1 MSKGKKVKQLQ
12 TTVLRSSKGRKV
24 SDGDIL
30 LVNYYGTLLST
41 GETFDGNFN
50 FTSFEPPVSN
60 YFSANGSLIR
70 GGANNTPYELI
81 LGSGQVID
89 GWDQGLKNRRLGEVV
104 DLKIPAKLA
113 YGDQERPGIPVNSD
127 LRFQVELLASIPKGK
142 NQPSYPKLSDINVDV
157 KKLGLGDGDLSAVNQ
172 IKIGLNGS
180 DRLIGDNTADLL
192 IGLKGND
199 RLMGAGGADLLI
211 GGPGKNRFLY
221 LDSDDSPDAKGER
234 DRILGFAKKDKIH
247 LRALA
252 DELQFIGS
260 KKFTGAAGDVRF
272 KKGLLAVDTDGDRAA
287 DFAVNLSGITE
298 LQPSNLIL

>member
-1 MSKGKKVKQLQ
+1 MDVKQLG
-12 TTVLRSSKGRKV
+12 L
-24 SDGDIL
+24 SDGD
-30 LVNYYGTLLST
+30 
-41 GETFDGNFN
+41 
-50 FTSFEPPVSN
+50 
-60 YFSANGSLIR
+60 
-70 GGANNTPYELI
+70 
-81 LGSGQVID
+81 
-89 GWDQGLKNRRLGEVV
+89 
-104 DLKIPAKLA
+104 LA
-113 YGDQERPGIPVNSD
+113 
-127 LRFQVELLASIPKGK
+127 
-142 NQPSYPKLSDINVDV
+142 
-157 KKLGLGDGDLSAVNQ
+157 AVNQ